1 MARKR
6 GASLGKG
13 NQSLMKSP
21 SNLCPK
27 KGMKKGK

>member
-1 MARKR
+1 MAKKR

-13 NQSLMKSP
+13 NQQLMKSP

-27 KGMKKGK
+27 RAGKGR